1 MLRRIYRWLTTIMES
16 TKENEDE
23 PDTESEYDEEPDDEP
38 PVINIYKY
46 FYIVRR

>member
-16 TKENEDE
+16 TKENNES
-23 PDTESEYDEEPDDEP
+23 DTESENDDEPDDEP
-38 PVINIYKY
+38 PVINTYKY